1 MDKVF
6 PQSTK
11 CKAVWTSGGLKSYGT
26 SPGLSKAHH
35 LTTSRWGISHALK
48 LLGQACKELVRPRWV
63 GRGDRALSTPGSA
76 SHTQGRNWTK
86 TTPDPTTGCC
96 FSWALEAQA
105 LPPRLSPSPTTAP
118 PGEDTLQLTTQLQRS
133 LRRCVICSVL
143 VIASHCSGPIFSA
156 LVSVTLFPS
165 IPSGMCKQQ
174 RVPRWMSQTS
184 SKVLSWS
191 SFGMRACRVLQEE
204 FCTSIPHLTT
214 LQSAC
219 LPAISALLVEILNI
233 PQKHPKHY
241 ETKVKSPSYPSFQTG
256 FFSHKWS
263 YVWFSQARIKS
274 LVL

>member
-11 CKAVWTSGGLKSYGT
+11 CKAVWTSGGLKSDGT
-26 SPGLSKAHH
+26 SPGLSRAHR

-48 LLGQACKELVRPRWV
+48 LLAQACKGLVWPRWV
-63 GRGDRALSTPGSA
+63 GRRDRALSTPGSA

-86 TTPDPTTGCC
+86 NTPDPSTGCC
-96 FSWALEAQA
+96 FSWALEAQSW
-105 LPPRLSPSPTTAP
+105 LCLQGCHPAP
-118 PGEDTLQLTTQLQRS
+118 PLRHQGRTLQLTTQLQRS

-143 VIASHCSGPIFSA
+143 VIASHCSGPIFST

-174 RVPRWMSQTS
+174 RVPRWMSQAS
-184 SKVLSWS
+184 SKVLIWS
-191 SFGMRACRVLQEE
+191 SLGMRACRVLQEE
-204 FCTSIPHLTT
+204 FCIPHLTT

-219 LPAISALLVEILNI
+219 LPAVSALLVEILNI

-241 ETKVKSPSYPSFQTG
+241 ETKVKSPSCPSFQTG